1 MRLPDLFIYGEGPM
15 TGWRVLAAAA
25 ALLAGTTLGADAEV
39 DSKEEEISPWEFD
52 LTVKEAGGYKNN
64 VLLSDFN
71 KESSAFNQTSLEFFA
86 YHLPLN
92 HWEFSGFAMYE
103 DRRYWESESI
113 DREVIGMAS
122 GDLKRVIGERWKV
135 GANLQYFYNDQVYD
149 ASILEGIPARVR
161 AKGHQLM
168 GGPAVRLDLPG
179 NRRVELNGVIA
190 RQEFA
195 APLDDYWEVGPKL
208 VLGQKFSKFTD
219 LAVTLRWRDRA
230 YDERAAPGRAG
241 KSLHFDQKESEASLK
256 HYWDEEKVWNTR
268 TRVGLEY
275 NEDNGNGFF
284 DYWRLKFSQEAG
296 FTKGGFLGSLQ
307 AKALHYDYL
316 NQRGLDGNG
325 RARTE
330 LTFTARAEQQI
341 IKRLKIFAEY
351 EHEWI
356 VAEDRTDRYRTTT
369 FMAGLEWEIK

>member
-1 MRLPDLFIYGEGPM
+1 M
-15 TGWRVLAAAA
+15 TGWRALVAAITL
-25 ALLAGTTLGADAEV
+25 LLANHGLGADAEV
-39 DSKEEEISPWEFD
+39 ETKEEEISPWEFD
-52 LTVKEAGGYKNN
+52 FTLKEAGGYKNN

-71 KESSAFNQTSLEFFA
+71 KESSAYNQTSLEFFA

-92 HWEFSGFAMYE
+92 DWEFSGFAMLD

-113 DREVIGMAS
+113 DKEIVGLIS

-135 GANLQYFYNDQVYD
+135 GGNLQYFYNDQVYD

-161 AKGHQLM
+161 AKGHQIT
-168 GGPAVRLDLPG
+168 GGPAVKLELPG
-179 NRRVELNGVIA
+179 KRRLEFNGVIG

-195 APLDDYWEVGPKL
+195 APLDDQWEFGPKFL
-208 VLGQKFSKFTD
+208 FGQRFGRGSD
-219 LAVTLRWRDRA
+219 LTVTLRWRDRA
-230 YDERAAPGRAG
+230 YDKRAAPGNPG
-241 KSLHFDQKESEASLK
+241 KSLHFDQKESEVSLR
-256 HYWDEEKVWNTR
+256 HYWDEAKVWNTR
-268 TRVGLEY
+268 TRAGVEY

-284 DYWRLKFSQEAG
+284 DYWRVKFSQEAG
-296 FTKGGFLGSLQ
+296 FTKGGFLGTLQ
-307 AKALHYDYL
+307 AKVLHYDYL
-316 NQRGLDGNG
+316 NQRGLDGTG
-325 RARTE
+325 RARSE
-330 LTFTARAEQQI
+330 VTFSARAEQQI